1 MVEVSV
7 DITGKMIIPTP
18 ALVNAMGRR
27 ILKTDSKAMSDSPW
41 LPAVT
46 KVMQDME
53 SMMMISCKEVNGKYD
68 YAWNDGY
75 SLHELISYYE
85 LTSFNTFKRV
95 SIDSLK
101 PTANPTANYQVKF
114 YRKDKDGNEEV
125 GWTRTIDYSVYTRGT
140 RACRLSQNSALKYPD
155 LLTQKND
162 AAYRTQFDTYVEN
175 EIVTN
180 QFLKRF
186 GIQIDEDVDIN
197 KRREVDE
204 KFISKFVKVTGL

>member
-27 ILKTDSKAMSDSPW
+27 MLKTDPKAMSDSPW

-53 SMMMISCKEVNGKYD
+53 SMMTISCNEVNGKYN

-85 LTSFNTFKRV
+85 LVSFNTFKRV

-101 PTANPTANYQVKF
+101 PTATPTADYQVKF
-114 YRKDKDGNEEV
+114 YRRDKDGNEEI
-125 GWTRTIDYSVYTRGT
+125 GWTRTIDYSVYSRGA
-140 RACRLSQNSALKYPD
+140 RARRLDHDSALKYPD
-155 LLTQKND
+155 LLTREND

-204 KFISKFVKVTGL
+204 KFISKFVKVTNL

>member
-27 ILKTDSKAMSDSPW
+27 MLKTDPKAMNDSPW

-53 SMMMISCKEVNGKYD
+53 SMMMISCEVANGKYE

-75 SLHELISYYE
+75 SLHELVSYYE

-101 PTANPTANYQVKF
+101 PTANPTTNYQVKF
-114 YRKDKDGNEEV
+114 YRRDKDGNEEA
-125 GWTRTIDYSVYTRGT
+125 GWTRTIDYSVYSRGT
-140 RACRLSQNSALKYPD
+140 RARRLDHDSALKYPD
-155 LLTQKND
+155 LLTRED
-162 AAYRTQFDTYVEN
+162 DPAYRTLFDTCVEN

-204 KFISKFVKVTGL
+204 KFISKFVKVTNL

>member
-27 ILKTDSKAMSDSPW
+27 ILKTDSKQMSASPW

-53 SMMMISCKEVNGKYD
+53 RMMTISCDNVNGKVK
-68 YAWNDGY
+68 YAWQDGY

-85 LTSFNTFKRV
+85 LTSFNTFTRV

-101 PTANPTANYQVKF
+101 PTANPTADYQVKF
-114 YRKDKDGNEEV
+114 YRRDKDGNEET
-125 GWTRTIDYSVYTRGT
+125 GWTRTFDYSVYRRGN
-140 RACRLSQNSALKYPD
+140 RARLVNRSSALKYPD
-155 LLTQKND
+155 LLID
-162 AAYRTQFDTYVEN
+162 ESDPRYRTQFDTYVEN
-175 EIVTN
+175 EVVTN

-186 GIQIDEDVDIN
+186 GILIDEDVDIN

-204 KFISKFVKVTGL
+204 KFISKFVSVTPL